1 MSFGLK
7 TGFKPSEEDEKKRR
21 EKFNANAPKLGMVSN
36 SAAGTPASG
45 NISDKTIADEY
56 NSETVVG
63 SDKVWKGNPDKKSF
77 GLSVVSAPDHQPS
90 MNAINTPQANRGG
103 FGMPNAPRLSW
114 SERNERD
121 NLLAKIGTPHKGSP
135 NGQLTAKQME
145 LMADVSGRNQ
155 KYANDQYGTQVSAAS
170 QLAETQMTQDG
181 ANSRAVLDEAGSNN
195 RFNRQLGF
203 DSEAFR
209 KTNAVEQQKLGL
221 DTDKFRESLAVD
233 KYNANTSRMG
243 AETQQ
248 LGMQRKGSL
257 TQPQMNER
265 IADYQNKTDSIDS
278 AINIASGMIENK
290 EGLKG
295 NAGFIDTYTPN
306 IKQSSR
312 KFKSDQKAFLSQAY
326 LANSD
331 LLKGVLTDRDAEELK
346 KAFGNLQDTTISDED
361 YTANLETAK
370 KLLQQTRSNTDLRYQ
385 DVVPYMDQQASQP
398 NNGDDEERKKR
409 IQASGDKFFGGG
421 R

>member
-36 SAAGTPASG
+36 AAAGAPASG

-90 MNAINTPQANRGG
+90 MNALNPPQANRGG

-145 LMADVSGRNQ
+145 LMADISGRDQ
-155 KYANDQYGTQVSAAS
+155 KYANDQYGTQVNAAS
-170 QLAETQMTQDG
+170 QLAQTQMSQDG
-181 ANSRAVLDEAGSNN
+181 ANQRAVLGETGSNN
-195 RFNRQLGF
+195 RFNTQLGF
-203 DSEAFR
+203 DADKFR
-209 KTNAVEQQKLGL
+209 TSNAVEQQKLGL
-221 DTDKFRESLAVD
+221 DTDKFRESLAVS
-233 KYNANTSRMG
+233 KYNADTSRMN

-248 LGMQRKGSL
+248 LGFQRKGQL
-257 TQPQMNER
+257 TEAQRNER

-346 KAFGNLQDTTISDED
+346 NAFGNLQDTTISDED
-361 YTANLETAK
+361 FAANLETARR
-370 KLLQQTRSNTDLRYQ
+370 LLQQTRANTDLRYQ
-385 DVVPYMDQQASQP
+385 DVVPYMDQQDNQP
-398 NNGDDEERKKR
+398 NDDERKKR
-409 IQASGDKFFGGG
+409 TQELGNKYFGRGN
-421 R
+421 